1 MYESKAWSDNLNT
14 LRSYINTS
22 LNGGVL
28 PGEKRAGQLFKDIVY
43 MAQQGNFGSIR
54 WALDARNAD
63 NVANIQSMILD
74 GVKKRK
80 AKFKKALNI
89 TTVEG
94 WDEFVGNL
102 EQGLKGFIEIVPL

>member
-1 MYESKAWSDNLNT
+1 
-14 LRSYINTS
+14 
-22 LNGGVL
+22 L

-43 MAQQGNFGSIR
+43 MAQQDDFGSIR

-63 NVANIQSMILD
+63 NAANIQSMILD

-80 AKFKKALNI
+80 AKFKRVLNI

-94 WDEFVGNL
+94 WDEFFGNL
-102 EQGLKGFIEIVPL
+102 EQALEGFIEIVPV